1 MCEDRSYYVY
11 VIELDSEVM
20 SDARWSEANPNQ
32 GSTECYYVGQSAHAP
47 ECRYNQH
54 VTARGAS
61 CLCRCHLKPRKE
73 VKPLVVGRARYAKDY
88 SLRLRPDLYD
98 HLNPFETQDGSK
110 EAERSLAENLKHA
123 GHGAWYG

>member
-47 ECRYNQH
+47 ECRYQVGWGREH
-54 VTARGAS
+54 VCCQGPDPSSEETIQTLSETVARKGAAGTGEENGGNAS
-61 CLCRCHLKPRKE
+61 GS
-73 VKPLVVGRARYAKDY
+73 GR
-88 SLRLRPDLYD
+88 
-98 HLNPFETQDGSK
+98 EG
-110 EAERSLAENLKHA
+110 
-123 GHGAWYG
+123 